1 MVQSMPVAVPALA
14 GRESVPLGGH
24 QGGRD
29 SVQVNTYTYRHK
41 KDLKVEGVAYNWKNF
56 PIILSSHWLIM
67 S

>member
-29 SVQVNTYTYRHK
+29 SVQVNTYTYSHK
-41 KDLKVEGVAYNWKNF
+41 KNLKVTPSWKVLH
-56 PIILSSHWLIM
+56 II
-67 S
+67 